1 MSFRVPTHFRMDV
14 QKHLEAKRPLNFEQ
28 ICVVC
33 RTVVDAI
40 EGHTHCPDCNAL
52 NLVIILVLDKHP
64 HLDVDVTSTEGTT
77 ESSSTT
83 VSTLISFLILMV
95 SSFGLSYK
103 RSVMVIYDSTAHCA
117 TL

>member
-1 MSFRVPTHFRMDV
+1 MPKPLQKKEIRSIGKMSFRVPTHFRMDV

-83 VSTLISFLILMV
+83 VSTLISFLILI
-95 SSFGLSYK
+95 K
-103 RSVMVIYDSTAHCA
+103 
-117 TL
+117 